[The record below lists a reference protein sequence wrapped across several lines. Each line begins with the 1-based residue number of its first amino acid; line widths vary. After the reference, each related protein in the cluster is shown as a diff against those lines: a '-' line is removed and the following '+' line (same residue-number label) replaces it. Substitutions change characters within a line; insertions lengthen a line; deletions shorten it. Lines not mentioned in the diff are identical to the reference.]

1 MFCSYTPESCQLQA
15 SSTTRAALK
24 ATTVTSA
31 QCSLHGD
38 VLLYFLVMSCARI
51 ASSQTLHHKV
61 GAHSRWRVCASPTF
75 GFIRSNPRVE
85 LGDRLVSVNGVEID
99 GLEWPLVSKMLEIT
113 EDDGVTNLG
122 FFCDQVAQDAC
133 THPCLPGGEI
143 MLVACVR

>member
-1 MFCSYTPESCQLQA
+1 M
-15 SSTTRAALK
+15 
-24 ATTVTSA
+24 
-31 QCSLHGD
+31 
-38 VLLYFLVMSCARI
+38 
-51 ASSQTLHHKV
+51 
-61 GAHSRWRVCASPTF
+61 
-75 GFIRSNPRVE
+75 
-85 LGDRLVSVNGVEID
+85 SVNGVEID